1 MQTIHLEAENT
12 RKTGSLKIKKTEEN
26 SGKALSGATYQ
37 VIASGA
43 ITTVNGTVLFP
54 DQAVAAVLKT
64 DENGEAF
71 KNGLEYGTYL
81 VRETAAPN
89 GYVLDPT
96 EKKITIGEQNAQITL
111 TFTNWSFNETKK
123 TDANGKIEL
132 TGLLDGVWYY
142 QETASPEGYLL
153 DSTCREFVVENGKI
167 DGKSELSVAVE
178 NDGTHLTIEKIDAES
193 GKRISGA
200 KLVLK
205 DMDGN
210 RVDSW
215 ISGGSGPHELEK
227 LKPGSYV
234 LVEEAA
240 PDGYLAA
247 EPVSFVLE
255 AKQEV
260 QTVTMKDLACETLT
274 ITKKIKADE
283 ITWAHGNPTF
293 LFSVKGKDLY
303 GKEHTYQCYL
313 TFTKTQVEKTTDQ
326 DGYTEQS
333 VQIRG
338 IPAGNDYRVQE
349 KKVLRYSLMQV
360 TGTKNVTVK
369 KLEEP
374 AYGKDPARV
383 FSVSVNLCGHPK
395 ESEVVFG

>member
-1 MQTIHLEAENT
+1 MLQGAAFHIWT
-12 RKTGSLKIKKTEEN
+12 KDGS
-26 SGKALSGATYQ
+26 
-37 VIASGA
+37 
-43 ITTVNGTVLFP
+43 F
-54 DQAVAAVLKT
+54 D
-64 DENGEAF
+64 
-71 KNGLEYGTYL
+71 
-81 VRETAAPN
+81 
-89 GYVLDPT
+89 
-96 EKKITIGEQNAQITL
+96 
-111 TFTNWSFNETKK
+111 ETKK

-395 ESEVVFG
+395 ESEVVFENQKYRWDDYGHNSIVKNRIPVE